1 MILWTKTSDDMKS
14 KFPAYHRIHKDD
26 LLARFDDC
34 IFMFDACALLDIY
47 RMKKEVTDDVFKVM
61 EHLKEQIRIPYHV
74 AEEYFNNIHEVLNTQ
89 INNIK
94 SSRTD
99 FNKFIQNLEAK
110 RSQPYISKKTTDLL
124 GKLKLQVEKDFNQQE
139 EYVKDQLI
147 HGEYQ
152 NRMNNLL
159 EGKVLDPFTKE
170 ELEEIEKEGEQR
182 RENKIPPGY
191 KDANK
196 SSNRCGDLINWKEIL
211 RYAKESGKSIVIVSS
226 EQKEDWVLREQ
237 GCVICLRYELLAEFY
252 ETIGNHDQ
260 LIHFLSLDLFLELAR
275 EKDAQVVSE
284 ATVNEVKDYVAQPVD
299 PYISFPYESFKMPL
313 MEIQDFSRLVS
324 SGWEEQME
332 SWRKIQERLDPK
344 DFQRYRELMD
354 KMNVVAIP
362 FRILNQKATKAET
375 PDTLDVEKATGSGN
389 ISEEKPK
396 EKEND
401 SEKINTNNE

>member
-1 MILWTKTSDDMKS
+1 
-14 KFPAYHRIHKDD
+14 
-26 LLARFDDC
+26 
-34 IFMFDACALLDIY
+34 MFDACALLDIY

-74 AEEYFNNIHEVLNTQ
+74 AEEYFDNIHEVLNTQ
-89 INNIK
+89 ISNIK

-99 FNKFIQNLEAK
+99 FNKFVQTLEAK

-124 GKLKLQVEKDFNQQE
+124 AKLKVQVEKDFKLQE
-139 EYVKDQLI
+139 DYVKDQLI

-159 EGKVLDPFTKE
+159 EGKVLEPFSKE
-170 ELEEIEKEGEQR
+170 EIAEIEKEGEQR
-182 RENKIPPGY
+182 RENKVPPGY

-211 RYAKESGKSIVIVSS
+211 RFAKESGKSIVIVSS

-237 GCVICLRYELLAEFY
+237 GCIICLRYELLAEFY

-284 ATVNEVKDYVAQPVD
+284 ATVNEVKNYVAQPVVQ
-299 PYISFPYESFKMPL
+299 YLSYPYETLKIPVL
-313 MEIQDFSRLVS
+313 DIPDFSQLVP
-324 SGWEEQME
+324 SGLEEQVE
-332 SWRKIQERLDPK
+332 SLHKLQERLDPN
-344 DFQRYRELMD
+344 FLQGYRELMD
-354 KMNVVAIP
+354 KMGRAARPLWDVSRKVAKEESTKL
-362 FRILNQKATKAET
+362 REDKATRSE
-375 PDTLDVEKATGSGN
+375 DVDDNPT
-389 ISEEKPK
+389 K
-396 EKEND
+396 EKGSD
-401 SEKINTNNE
+401 TDNN

>member
-1 MILWTKTSDDMKS
+1 MKS

-313 MEIQDFSRLVS
+313 MEIQDLSRLVS

-362 FRILNQKATKAET
+362 FRTLSQKATKAET
-375 PDTLDVEKATGSGN
+375 PDTLNVEKATSSGN
-389 ISEEKPK
+389 VSEEMPK

>member
-1 MILWTKTSDDMKS
+1 MPPSMILWTKTNNIMKS
-14 KFPAYHRIHKDD
+14 KFPAYHRIHRDD
-26 LLARFDDC
+26 LLERFDDC

-74 AEEYFNNIHEVLNTQ
+74 AEEYFDNIHEVLNTQ
-89 INNIK
+89 ISNIK

-99 FNKFIQNLEAK
+99 FNKFVQTLEAK

-124 GKLKLQVEKDFNQQE
+124 AKLKVQVEKDFKLQE
-139 EYVKDQLI
+139 DYVKDQLI

-159 EGKVLDPFTKE
+159 EGKVLEPFSKE
-170 ELEEIEKEGEQR
+170 EIAEIEKEGEQR
-182 RENKIPPGY
+182 RENKVPPGY

-211 RYAKESGKSIVIVSS
+211 RFAKESGKSIVIVSS

-237 GCVICLRYELLAEFY
+237 GCIICLRYELLAEFY

-284 ATVNEVKDYVAQPVD
+284 ATVNEVKNYVAQPVVQ
-299 PYISFPYESFKMPL
+299 YLSYPYETLKIPVL
-313 MEIQDFSRLVS
+313 DIPDFSQLVP
-324 SGWEEQME
+324 SGLEEQVE
-332 SWRKIQERLDPK
+332 SLHKLQERLDPN
-344 DFQRYRELMD
+344 FLQGYRELMD
-354 KMNVVAIP
+354 KMGRAARPLWDVSRKVAKEESTKL
-362 FRILNQKATKAET
+362 REDKATRSE
-375 PDTLDVEKATGSGN
+375 DVDDNPT
-389 ISEEKPK
+389 K
-396 EKEND
+396 EKGSD
-401 SEKINTNNE
+401 TDNN